1 MNFWC
6 TCPIG
11 GGGDEGGGGGGQR
24 GETSVN
30 LSVNIL
36 QLKKCQLMLMIQT
49 ELGKLSTG
57 RKCPSLF
64 RTTSFPN
71 ATKNHI
77 EVRVILQQD
86 DVTSTKPRSHDHVQ

>member
-1 MNFWC
+1 
-6 TCPIG
+6 
-11 GGGDEGGGGGGQR
+11 
-24 GETSVN
+24 
-30 LSVNIL
+30 
-36 QLKKCQLMLMIQT
+36 MLMIQT